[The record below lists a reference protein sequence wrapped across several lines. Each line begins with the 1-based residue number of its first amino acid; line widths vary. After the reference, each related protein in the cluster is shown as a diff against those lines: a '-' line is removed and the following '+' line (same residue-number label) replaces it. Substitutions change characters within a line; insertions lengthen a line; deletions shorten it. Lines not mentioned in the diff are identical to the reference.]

1 MKNIKLT
8 ESDLINLIEKLVKE
22 NFGASNGNGQNL
34 GIMGTPTAKYKEIF
48 EKEDI
53 EEDYEEEDHEDRDE
67 FDGRDG
73 EVVGVDSDIDKQRMG
88 ESKKRTLSLSEG
100 ELINLI
106 EKVVKERKSTK
117 VIKEQNQGGAMT
129 PEQFEKMLGAS
140 KRYNK
145 YHDNIEGLIKNNYDG
160 LVAMAAHLDKVFNNI
175 GAIFGG
181 LHKGKKV
188 GAQFIKNTLMAFGLA
203 SMVGKK

>member
-106 EKVVKERKSTK
+106 EKVVKE
-117 VIKEQNQGGAMT
+117 GGAMT